1 MSPDATP
8 AVKEVSE
15 EDGHL
20 LLCPQCGYDLRGL
33 NGNRCPECGR
43 EYDIASIVPT
53 VNARVVDWFQAKCRL
68 GRLGAAWKAAWLP
81 AKAVSADAGRPA
93 FGGLGIA
100 LHTQAL
106 ILHAILFAGLLVAWL
121 VVEYLM
127 AGPGEDLSVTM
138 RGLTFSTILQA
149 TRVLV
154 LLATSFIIAWAHFT
168 LTDPARDT
176 NELAGLAGVVFCWT
190 LAAELLAGIIS
201 LAHFPLDVRGLSL
214 SGLGRSWGSWE
225 LGHYVDQAERVLVPR
240 LQYCLLGALICRGLR
255 ALPNRKWRATVLVP
269 VLVCAV
275 AAIADEYV
283 MRGIT
288 RLCQIIGLVSSG

>member
-8 AVKEVSE
+8 VVKEVSR
-15 EDGHL
+15 EDGRL

-33 NGNRCPECGR
+33 NGNRCPECGQ
-43 EYDIASIVPT
+43 EYDIACILPT
-53 VNARVVDWFQAKCRL
+53 VNAPVVDWFQAKRRL
-68 GRLGAAWKAAWLP
+68 GRLKAAWKAAWLP

-106 ILHAILFAGLLVAWL
+106 ILHAILFAGILVAWL

-127 AGPGEDLSVTM
+127 AGPGKDLSVTM

-154 LLATSFIIAWAHFT
+154 LLATSFIIAWAHFK

-190 LAAELLAGIIS
+190 LAAELLAGLIS
-201 LAHFPLDVRGLSL
+201 LAQFHLSIRGLSL
-214 SGLGRSWGSWE
+214 GELVRSWGLWE
-225 LGHYVDQAERVLVPR
+225 LMYYVGQAERVLFPR
-240 LQYCLLGALICRGLR
+240 LQYCLLGASICRGLR

-269 VLVCAV
+269 VLVCA
-275 AAIADEYV
+275 AAAVIDDYI
-283 MRGIT
+283 MRGMG
-288 RLCQIIGLVSSG
+288 RLCEIVGLISSG